1 MKASGIETYFS
12 YYSAILLQ
20 ALRNKRDIKLSLN
33 ALDFIVIFYTS
44 TRHFW
49 VISQLKLNQTN
60 LLWVFEITNLEGKRR
75 FWLKPFLKK
84 DSEFEKK
91 KKFHPIITL

>member
-33 ALDFIVIFYTS
+33 ALDFIVIF
-44 TRHFW
+44 TRQRAIF
-49 VISQLKLNQTN
+49 K
-60 LLWVFEITNLEGKRR
+60 
-75 FWLKPFLKK
+75 
-84 DSEFEKK
+84 
-91 KKFHPIITL
+91 